1 MKLGKAFPEIFRRP
15 FPLLAAGTS
24 ILVAGSLLDTPRRD
38 VLPIVRSADMKIQ
51 FLSKDRQYL
60 MAFAGQAILSRLL
73 EKNPRDHY
81 KFLFEP
87 VENVA
92 LSVRPIPADDEI
104 TSLFRTFI
112 RMKSGWALVED
123 SGSYA
128 LAALAD
134 LISLY
139 GSGVLET
146 SLHAKDVASAVFAL
160 PKETKLGK
168 ALREMIKHGM
178 RRVFLSGRNRFVS
191 DREIL
196 TYIFSPERL
205 ALVRNSPHEMLEST
219 LEDVGS
225 VEPIAVDGSETL
237 REASDLF
244 KPVSGAWC
252 LACREGVV
260 TPWDLVVKPLKMGQ
274 LIIREEMERIDSA
287 VTVARKEA
295 GFVK

>member
-1 MKLGKAFPEIFRRP
+1 M
-15 FPLLAAGTS
+15 
-24 ILVAGSLLDTPRRD
+24 
-38 VLPIVRSADMKIQ
+38 
-51 FLSKDRQYL
+51 
-60 MAFAGQAILSRLL
+60 
-73 EKNPRDHY
+73 
-81 KFLFEP
+81 FLFEP
-87 VENVA
+87 IENACLQV
-92 LSVRPIPADDEI
+92 LPIPADEEI
-104 TSLFRTFI
+104 ASLFHAFVRTKFGWSIIDDHGTYAIATLSDLIPLYSKGALQTSLCARDIASPVF
-112 RMKSGWALVED
+112 
-123 SGSYA
+123 
-128 LAALAD
+128 
-134 LISLY
+134 SLPQ
-139 GSGVLET
+139 
-146 SLHAKDVASAVFAL
+146 D
-160 PKETKLGK
+160 TKLSK
-168 ALREMIKHGM
+168 AIQEMIRRSV
-178 RRVFLSGRNRFVS
+178 RRVFLSDTNRFVS